1 MISSIALPDVGQEIE
16 VGNETTED
24 RSKPY
29 HLILLD
35 DNDHSPN
42 YVIEMLIDL
51 LDFSIE
57 RASRH
62 TIEVHTQGYSRLT
75 TLPLEEAERKR
86 DAIHAYGPD
95 WRNPGCPGAMAAL
108 IEPAA

>member
-1 MISSIALPDVGQEIE
+1 MTSSIAQPDVGQEIE

-62 TIEVHTQGYSRLT
+62 TLEVHTQGLSLLT
-75 TLPLEEAERKR
+75 TLPLEEADRKR

-95 WRNPGCPGAMAAL
+95 WRMPNSRGSVTAL
-108 IEPAA
+108 VEPAD